1 MCECE
6 VCRRKKNRDPL
17 NRDCEPKKRAPKLKK
32 EDCEPKKEDCEPKKE
47 DCEPKKED
55 CEPKKEDCEPKKEDC
70 EPKKEDCESKKEDCE
85 SLNCYSFSK
94 NTNFLEE
101 AIQTDKIDQISEE
114 YIEIVDSADVQ
125 VTTTDTKAALSIQAA
140 LQAAIVVVVS
150 ISIADSE
157 KADKITQELFQKS
170 AIKQINRQKTFI
182 KNSRNV
188 TVTTTDT
195 DIAVN
200 IQILLQILLALL
212 VKLNIL

>member
-17 NRDCEPKKRAPKLKK
+17 NREFEPKKRVP
-32 EDCEPKKEDCEPKKE
+32 EPKKEDCEPKKE

-55 CEPKKEDCEPKKEDC
+55 CEPKKEDR
-70 EPKKEDCESKKEDCE
+70 EPKKEDCES
-85 SLNCYSFSK
+85 LNYYSFSK
-94 NTNFLEE
+94 NANFLEE
-101 AIQTDKIDQISEE
+101 AIQTDEIDQISEE

-170 AIKQINRQKTFI
+170 SIKQINRQKTLI

>member
-17 NRDCEPKKRAPKLKK
+17 NRDCEPKKRVPKLKK

-55 CEPKKEDCEPKKEDC
+55 CEPKKEDCE
-70 EPKKEDCESKKEDCE
+70 
-85 SLNCYSFSK
+85 SLNSYSFSK
-94 NTNFLEE
+94 NANFLEE
-101 AIQTDKIDQISEE
+101 AIQTDEIDQISEE

-170 AIKQINRQKTFI
+170 SIKQINRQKTFI

>member
-17 NRDCEPKKRAPKLKK
+17 NREFEPKKRVP
-32 EDCEPKKEDCEPKKE
+32 
-47 DCEPKKED
+47 
-55 CEPKKEDCEPKKEDC
+55 EPKKEDCEPKKEDC
-70 EPKKEDCESKKEDCE
+70 EPKKEDCES
-85 SLNCYSFSK
+85 LNYYSFSK
-94 NTNFLEE
+94 NANFLEE
-101 AIQTDKIDQISEE
+101 AIQTDEIDQISEE

-200 IQILLQILLALL
+200 IQILLQILLAVL

>member
-17 NRDCEPKKRAPKLKK
+17 NREFEPKKRVP
-32 EDCEPKKEDCEPKKE
+32 
-47 DCEPKKED
+47 
-55 CEPKKEDCEPKKEDC
+55 EPKKEDC

-85 SLNCYSFSK
+85 PKKEGCEPKKEDCESLNYYSFSK

>member
-17 NRDCEPKKRAPKLKK
+17 NREFEPKKRVP
-32 EDCEPKKEDCEPKKE
+32 EPKKEDCEPKKE
-47 DCEPKKED
+47 DY
-55 CEPKKEDCEPKKEDC
+55 
-70 EPKKEDCESKKEDCE
+70 E
-85 SLNCYSFSK
+85 SLNDYSFSK
-94 NTNFLEE
+94 NANFLEE
-101 AIQTDKIDQISEE
+101 AIQTDEIDQISEE

>member
-17 NRDCEPKKRAPKLKK
+17 NREFEPKKRVH
-32 EDCEPKKEDCEPKKE
+32 EPKKEDCEPKKE

-55 CEPKKEDCEPKKEDC
+55 CEPKKEDCDQ
-70 EPKKEDCESKKEDCE
+70 KKEDCE
-85 SLNCYSFSK
+85 SLNYYSFSK
-94 NTNFLEE
+94 NANFLEE
-101 AIQTDKIDQISEE
+101 AIQTDEIDQISEE

-170 AIKQINRQKTFI
+170 SIKQINRQKTFI

>member
-17 NRDCEPKKRAPKLKK
+17 NREFEPKKRVP
-32 EDCEPKKEDCEPKKE
+32 
-47 DCEPKKED
+47 
-55 CEPKKEDCEPKKEDC
+55 EPKKEDC
-70 EPKKEDCESKKEDCE
+70 EPKKEDCESLKY
-85 SLNCYSFSK
+85 YSFSK

>member
-1 MCECE
+1 MCDCE

-17 NRDCEPKKRAPKLKK
+17 NRDSERKKVDSEPIKK
-32 EDCEPKKEDCEPKKE
+32 DCEPKKQVSEPINQ
-47 DCEPKKED
+47 DS
-55 CEPKKEDCEPKKEDC
+55 
-70 EPKKEDCESKKEDCE
+70 ESVN
-85 SLNCYSFSK
+85 SYSYSK
-94 NTNFLEE
+94 NANFLEE
-101 AIQTDKIDQISEE
+101 AIQTDEIDQVSEE

-170 AIKQINRQKTFI
+170 SIKQINRQKTFI

-212 VKLNIL
+212 GRV

>member
-17 NRDCEPKKRAPKLKK
+17 NREFEPKKRVP
-32 EDCEPKKEDCEPKKE
+32 
-47 DCEPKKED
+47 
-55 CEPKKEDCEPKKEDC
+55 EPKKEDCEPKKEDC
-70 EPKKEDCESKKEDCE
+70 EPKKEDCES
-85 SLNCYSFSK
+85 LNYYSFSK
-94 NTNFLEE
+94 NANFLEE
-101 AIQTDKIDQISEE
+101 AIQTDEIDQISEE

-125 VTTTDTKAALSIQAA
+125 VTTTDTKAALSIQTA

-170 AIKQINRQKTFI
+170 SIKQINRQKTLI

>member
-1 MCECE
+1 MCDCE
-6 VCRRKKNRDPL
+6 VCRRKKKRDPL
-17 NRDCEPKKRAPKLKK
+17 NRGSEPKKQ
-32 EDCEPKKEDCEPKKE
+32 DS
-47 DCEPKKED
+47 
-55 CEPKKEDCEPKKEDC
+55 
-70 EPKKEDCESKKEDCE
+70 ESVN
-85 SLNCYSFSK
+85 SYSFSK
-94 NTNFLEE
+94 NANFLEE
-101 AIQTDKIDQISEE
+101 AIQTDEIDQVSEE

-125 VTTTDTKAALSIQAA
+125 VTTTNTKAALSIQAA

-170 AIKQINRQKTFI
+170 SIKQINKQETVIR
-182 KNSRNV
+182 NSRNV

-200 IQILLQILLALL
+200 VQILLQILLALL

>member
-1 MCECE
+1 MCDCE
-6 VCRRKKNRDPL
+6 VCRRKKKRDPL
-17 NRDCEPKKRAPKLKK
+17 NRYSEPKKQ
-32 EDCEPKKEDCEPKKE
+32 DSEP
-47 DCEPKKED
+47 
-55 CEPKKEDCEPKKEDC
+55 
-70 EPKKEDCESKKEDCE
+70 
-85 SLNCYSFSK
+85 LNSYSFSK
-94 NTNFLEE
+94 NANFLEE
-101 AIQTDKIDQISEE
+101 AIQTDEIDQVSEE

-170 AIKQINRQKTFI
+170 SIKQINRQKTII

>member
-17 NRDCEPKKRAPKLKK
+17 NREFEPKKRVP
-32 EDCEPKKEDCEPKKE
+32 EPKKEDCEPKKE

-55 CEPKKEDCEPKKEDC
+55 SEP
-70 EPKKEDCESKKEDCE
+70 
-85 SLNCYSFSK
+85 LNSYSFSK
-94 NTNFLEE
+94 NSNFIEE
-101 AIQTDKIDQISEE
+101 AIQTDEIDQISEE

>member
-17 NRDCEPKKRAPKLKK
+17 NREFEPKKRVP
-32 EDCEPKKEDCEPKKE
+32 
-47 DCEPKKED
+47 
-55 CEPKKEDCEPKKEDC
+55 EPKKEDCEPKKEDC
-70 EPKKEDCESKKEDCE
+70 EPKKEDCES
-85 SLNCYSFSK
+85 LNDYSFSK
-94 NTNFLEE
+94 NANFLEE
-101 AIQTDKIDQISEE
+101 AIQTDEIDQISEE

>member
-17 NRDCEPKKRAPKLKK
+17 NREFEPKKRVP
-32 EDCEPKKEDCEPKKE
+32 EPKKEDCEPKKE
-47 DCEPKKED
+47 DS
-55 CEPKKEDCEPKKEDC
+55 
-70 EPKKEDCESKKEDCE
+70 ESIKQDSET
-85 SLNCYSFSK
+85 LNSYSFSK
-94 NTNFLEE
+94 NSNFLEE
-101 AIQTDKIDQISEE
+101 AIQADEIDQVSEE

-170 AIKQINRQKTFI
+170 SIKQINRQKTLI

>member
-17 NRDCEPKKRAPKLKK
+17 NREFEPKKRVP
-32 EDCEPKKEDCEPKKE
+32 EPKKEDCEPKKE

-55 CEPKKEDCEPKKEDC
+55 CEP
-70 EPKKEDCESKKEDCE
+70 
-85 SLNCYSFSK
+85 LNSYSYSK
-94 NTNFLEE
+94 NANFLEE
-101 AIQTDKIDQISEE
+101 AIQTDEIDQVSEE

-157 KADKITQELFQKS
+157 KVDKITQELFQKS
-170 AIKQINRQKTFI
+170 SIKQINRQKTFI

>member
-1 MCECE
+1 M
-6 VCRRKKNRDPL
+6 NQ
-17 NRDCEPKKRAPKLKK
+17 KKRIVSQKK
-32 EDCEPKKEDCEPKKE
+32 RIVSQKKRIVNQ
-47 DCEPKKED
+47 
-55 CEPKKEDCEPKKEDC
+55 
-70 EPKKEDCESKKEDCE
+70 KKEDCESV
-85 SLNCYSFSK
+85 NYYSFSK

>member
-17 NRDCEPKKRAPKLKK
+17 NREFEPKKGV
-32 EDCEPKKEDCEPKKE
+32 
-47 DCEPKKED
+47 
-55 CEPKKEDCEPKKEDC
+55 CEPKKEDC
-70 EPKKEDCESKKEDCE
+70 EPKKEDCES
-85 SLNCYSFSK
+85 LNDYSFSK
-94 NTNFLEE
+94 NANFLEA
-101 AIQTDKIDQISEE
+101 AIQTDEIDQISEE

>member
-17 NRDCEPKKRAPKLKK
+17 NREFEPKKRVP
-32 EDCEPKKEDCEPKKE
+32 EPKKEDCEPKKE

-55 CEPKKEDCEPKKEDC
+55 CEPKKEDCELKKEDC
-70 EPKKEDCESKKEDCE
+70 DPKKEDCE
-85 SLNCYSFSK
+85 SLNDYSFSK
-94 NTNFLEE
+94 NANFLEE
-101 AIQTDKIDQISEE
+101 AIQTDEIDQISEE

>member
-17 NRDCEPKKRAPKLKK
+17 NREFEPKKRVP
-32 EDCEPKKEDCEPKKE
+32 
-47 DCEPKKED
+47 EPKKED

-85 SLNCYSFSK
+85 PKKEDCESLNYYSFSK

>member
-17 NRDCEPKKRAPKLKK
+17 NREFEPKKRVP
-32 EDCEPKKEDCEPKKE
+32 EPKKEDCEPKKE
-47 DCEPKKED
+47 DCELKKED
-55 CEPKKEDCEPKKEDC
+55 CELKKEDCDP
-70 EPKKEDCESKKEDCE
+70 KKEDCE
-85 SLNCYSFSK
+85 SLNDYSFSK
-94 NTNFLEE
+94 NANFLEE
-101 AIQTDKIDQISEE
+101 AIQTDEIDQISEE

>member
-17 NRDCEPKKRAPKLKK
+17 NREFEPKKRVP
-32 EDCEPKKEDCEPKKE
+32 EPKKRIA
-47 DCEPKKED
+47 
-55 CEPKKEDCEPKKEDC
+55 
-70 EPKKEDCESKKEDCE
+70 SKKEDCE
-85 SLNCYSFSK
+85 SLNYYSFSK
-94 NTNFLEE
+94 NANFLEE
-101 AIQTDKIDQISEE
+101 AIQTDEIDQISEE

>member
-17 NRDCEPKKRAPKLKK
+17 NREFEPKKRVP
-32 EDCEPKKEDCEPKKE
+32 EPKKEDCEPKKE
-47 DCEPKKED
+47 VCELKKED
-55 CEPKKEDCEPKKEDC
+55 CDP
-70 EPKKEDCESKKEDCE
+70 KKEDCE
-85 SLNCYSFSK
+85 SLNDYSFSK
-94 NTNFLEE
+94 NANFLEE
-101 AIQTDKIDQISEE
+101 AIQTDEIDQISEE

-212 VKLNIL
+212 

>member
-17 NRDCEPKKRAPKLKK
+17 NREFEPKKRVPEPKKEVCELKK
-32 EDCEPKKEDCEPKKE
+32 EDCDP
-47 DCEPKKED
+47 
-55 CEPKKEDCEPKKEDC
+55 
-70 EPKKEDCESKKEDCE
+70 KKEDCE
-85 SLNCYSFSK
+85 SLNDYSFSK
-94 NTNFLEE
+94 NANFLEE
-101 AIQTDKIDQISEE
+101 AIQTDEIDQISEE

-170 AIKQINRQKTFI
+170 AIKQINRQKHLL
-182 KNSRNV
+182 K
-188 TVTTTDT
+188 
-195 DIAVN
+195 
-200 IQILLQILLALL
+200 ILET
-212 VKLNIL
+212 

>member
-1 MCECE
+1 MCDCE
-6 VCRRKKNRDPL
+6 VCRRKKKRDPL
-17 NRDCEPKKRAPKLKK
+17 NRGSEPKKQ
-32 EDCEPKKEDCEPKKE
+32 DS
-47 DCEPKKED
+47 
-55 CEPKKEDCEPKKEDC
+55 
-70 EPKKEDCESKKEDCE
+70 ESVN
-85 SLNCYSFSK
+85 SYSFSK
-94 NTNFLEE
+94 NANFLEE
-101 AIQTDKIDQISEE
+101 AIQTDEIDQVSEE

-157 KADKITQELFQKS
+157 KADRVAQELFQKS
-170 AIKQINRQKTFI
+170 SIKQINKQETVIR
-182 KNSRNV
+182 NSRNV

-200 IQILLQILLALL
+200 VQILLQILLALL

>member
-17 NRDCEPKKRAPKLKK
+17 NREFEPKKRVP
-32 EDCEPKKEDCEPKKE
+32 EPKKEDCEPKKE

-70 EPKKEDCESKKEDCE
+70 EQKKEDCE
-85 SLNCYSFSK
+85 SLNYYSFSK

>member
-17 NRDCEPKKRAPKLKK
+17 NREFEPKKRVP
-32 EDCEPKKEDCEPKKE
+32 EPKKEDCEPKKE

-55 CEPKKEDCEPKKEDC
+55 CEP
-70 EPKKEDCESKKEDCE
+70 
-85 SLNCYSFSK
+85 LNSYSYSK
-94 NTNFLEE
+94 NANFLEE
-101 AIQTDKIDQISEE
+101 AIQTDEIDQVSEE

-150 ISIADSE
+150 LSIADSE

-170 AIKQINRQKTFI
+170 SIKQINRQKTFI

-212 VKLNIL
+212 VKLNIV